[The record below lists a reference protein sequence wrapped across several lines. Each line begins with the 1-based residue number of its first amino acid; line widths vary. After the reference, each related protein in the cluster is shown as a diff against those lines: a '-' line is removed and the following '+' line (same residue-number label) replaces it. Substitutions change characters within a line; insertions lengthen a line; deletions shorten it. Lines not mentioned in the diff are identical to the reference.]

1 MTNLLLLFKEWVV
14 AVRNYIGANFD
25 HFMIS
30 LGVSIVVTVIT
41 NVAIHYGAN
50 LLRWIH
56 VPAKLV
62 HMMTGN

>member
-1 MTNLLLLFKEWVV
+1 MSLISLIKAWVV
-14 AVRNYIGANFD
+14 AVKNYIAKNFD

-30 LGVSIVVTVIT
+30 IGVSIVVTVIA
-41 NVAIHYGAN
+41 NVAIHYGAD
-50 LLRWIH
+50 LLRWMH

>member
-1 MTNLLLLFKEWVV
+1 MGLISLIKAWVV
-14 AVRNYIGANFD
+14 AVKSYIAKNFD

-30 LGVSIVVTVIT
+30 IGVSIVVTVIA
-41 NVAIHYGAN
+41 NVAIHYGAD
-50 LLRWIH
+50 LLRLMH

>member
-1 MTNLLLLFKEWVV
+1 MSLISLSKAWVV
-14 AVRNYIGANFD
+14 AVYSYIKTHFD

-41 NVAIHYGAN
+41 NVAIHYGAHI
-50 LLRWIH
+50 LRWMH